1 MEATTILSRT
11 AYNYV
16 DAHIIQ
22 AVPAWGELNV
32 AKQRSR
38 QWPIDHPVP
47 AQVLP
52 SHEVNEVFPST
63 HEGEEHEG
71 EEHEGEEHEDITGTE
86 SEDSIDSQ
94 DGGNESPLPE
104 VIEGV
109 FFPCQ
114 KRCHEQKEIA
124 GWCSGNKSDEFECVE
139 EARDV
144 TKYN

>member
-1 MEATTILSRT
+1 MEATTLLSRT

-16 DAHIIQ
+16 GDAHIIQ

-71 EEHEGEEHEDITGTE
+71 EEHEGEEHEGEEHEGEEHEGEEHEGEEHEGEEHEGEEHEGEEHEDITGTE
-86 SEDSIDSQ
+86 SEDSVDSQ

-104 VIEGV
+104 VIEEV
-109 FFPCQ
+109 FFP
-114 KRCHEQKEIA
+114 
-124 GWCSGNKSDEFECVE
+124 
-139 EARDV
+139 
-144 TKYN
+144 